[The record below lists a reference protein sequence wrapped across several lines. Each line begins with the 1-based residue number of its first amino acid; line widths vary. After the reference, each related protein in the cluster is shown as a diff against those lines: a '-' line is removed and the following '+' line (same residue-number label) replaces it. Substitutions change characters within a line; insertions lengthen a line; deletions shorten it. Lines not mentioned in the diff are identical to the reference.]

1 VANTSYTQIFERF
14 PPELREPLAQLV
26 EAIEEQ
32 LGIKRVD
39 FEELKGI
46 VRDLVQAQQ
55 RTEARMEE
63 LVQAQQ
69 RTEARMEELVQA
81 QKRTEE
87 RLDHQDEALASFR
100 RDFDAKIGGL
110 GARWGLQSEGAFRE
124 GMQAILEEVGFIT
137 ERVIEYDTEGEV
149 FGYPEYIELD
159 VVAHN
164 GKLILVE
171 IKSSFVKADAYVF
184 QRKVDFYAQKTDR
197 QVDRKLVITPYAD
210 PRAVEVAARLGL
222 EICTDADRLKKT

>member
-1 VANTSYTQIFERF
+1 MANTSYTQIFERF

-46 VRDLVQAQQ
+46 VRD
-55 RTEARMEE
+55 